1 MVSFVASTL
10 ASYLLPVF
18 SSFNFLFIFIY
29 FLPTLFLFSFYLLR
43 CFFSAPFFCSFLWY
57 ILSFH
62 LSLFSSFSSFSFF
75 SSSIQGGIFAGL
87 DDLWLELASGCF
99 SLEMIPCCH
108 KHENKPIIQ
117 IMLSGNKADS
127 SSNHSSNSISEVEK
141 DDGMSIRLKVEGFK
155 LAGDKGKRV
164 PKLKLQSVSVTMVLR
179 VSITLEFDE
188 KINKVKIYKYH
199 ILSF

>member
-1 MVSFVASTL
+1 MVSFFASTL
-10 ASYLLPVF
+10 ASYLIPF
-18 SSFNFLFIFIY
+18 FPSFNFIFFLFIPSLLFFFFPFIFFVAFFPPRSFVRFFATFYPFIFRY
-29 FLPTLFLFSFYLLR
+29 FLDFLFFV
-43 CFFSAPFFCSFLWY
+43 
-57 ILSFH
+57 
-62 LSLFSSFSSFSFF
+62 
-75 SSSIQGGIFAGL
+75 SIQGGIFAGL

-117 IMLSGNKADS
+117 IILSGNKADS

>member
-1 MVSFVASTL
+1 
-10 ASYLLPVF
+10 
-18 SSFNFLFIFIY
+18 
-29 FLPTLFLFSFYLLR
+29 
-43 CFFSAPFFCSFLWY
+43 
-57 ILSFH
+57 
-62 LSLFSSFSSFSFF
+62 
-75 SSSIQGGIFAGL
+75 
-87 DDLWLELASGCF
+87 
-99 SLEMIPCCH
+99 MIPCCH

>member
-10 ASYLLPVF
+10 ASYLLPF
-18 SSFNFLFIFIY
+18 FPSFNFNFFSFISSLLLFFFPFIFFVAFFPPRSFVRFFATFYPFIFRY
-29 FLPTLFLFSFYLLR
+29 FLDFLFFV
-43 CFFSAPFFCSFLWY
+43 
-57 ILSFH
+57 
-62 LSLFSSFSSFSFF
+62 
-75 SSSIQGGIFAGL
+75 SIQGGIFAGL

-117 IMLSGNKADS
+117 IILSGNKADS
-127 SSNHSSNSISEVEK
+127 TNNHSSNSISEVEK

-199 ILSF
+199 ILFF